1 MNPMENK
8 GIILYADDDFGTR
21 DIVKKLIEF
30 DFPAYITEFFGDGSS
45 LEERLMKGTEN
56 VKLVVTDN
64 EMPGITGLGIT
75 GSAIIRKYS
84 KEPGFENIQFVLC
97 YAGNKSLGA
106 SLVRDGY
113 AFSFLSKPFGIDDF
127 TKTLEDALASAK
139 KPIQ

>member
-1 MNPMENK
+1 MENK
-8 GIILYADDDFGTR
+8 GIILYADDDSGTR

-64 EMPGITGLGIT
+64 EMPGITG
-75 GSAIIRKYS
+75 SAIIRKYS
-84 KEPGFENIQFVLC
+84 KEPGFENIRFVLC
-97 YAGNKSLGA
+97 YAGDKSLGA

-139 KPIQ
+139 KLTQ

>member
-1 MNPMENK
+1 MENK

-64 EMPGITGLGIT
+64 EMPGITG
-75 GSAIIRKYS
+75 SAIIRKYS
-84 KEPGFENIQFVLC
+84 KEPGFENIRFVLC

-139 KPIQ
+139 KLTQ